1 MVAQELKDELRTE
14 LVKVWGKD
22 EKMIKFCIGKAS
34 QIVKLSGGQL
44 YVIEKEKLDTY
55 FPCGYS
61 TCGQGQ
67 EYEEAVKEMHA
78 ATKSTFAFRE
88 KNTRDLKQMIEDLQP
103 TPDDYCG
110 TPRHEPYIRVQYCNG
125 SPNIYNLA
133 WVTDYQL
140 RYEQWRFTGW
150 EGFQPLSEEDRQ
162 TLLAAYQAELDKRN
176 KQIDAYLKRYGT
188 SKLRAWTYWLDE

>member
-14 LVKVWGKD
+14 LIKVWGQD
-22 EKMIKFCIGKAS
+22 EKMIKYCINKAS
-34 QIVKLSGGQL
+34 QIVKLSRGQL
-44 YVIEKEKLDTY
+44 YIIDKERLDTC

-67 EYEEAVKEMHA
+67 EYEEAVKEMDA
-78 ATKSTFAFRE
+78 VRRDTYYFRE
-88 KNTRDLKQMIEDLQP
+88 KNTRDLTDMIESLQP

-110 TPRHEPYIRVQYCNG
+110 TPRHEPYIRIQYCTG
-125 SPNIYNLA
+125 SANIYSLA

-140 RYEQWRFTGW
+140 QYEQWRFKDW
-150 EGFQPLSEEDRQ
+150 EEFQPLSDEDRQ
-162 TLLAAYQAELDKRN
+162 TLIAAYQAELEKRN

-188 SKLRAWTYWLDE
+188 SKLRTWTYWLDE